1 MINRGVVRSQVIMQ
15 VLATQAG
22 KPFGCCIG
30 AEMNNSKW
38 EEGMG
43 VILNDTYIFKYSLK
57 IMLKV

>member
-1 MINRGVVRSQVIMQ
+1 MRSQVIMQ